1 MNFLNSAILAG
12 LVAAIAPLLIHLLNR
27 RRVKT
32 IEFPSI
38 MFLRDLRKT
47 RMRRLQLRRWLLLA
61 IRTLMVILIVLAFAR
76 PALKGGVFA
85 GLGSRARTTAV
96 VALDR
101 SASMALE
108 TANGSAFERA
118 QNRVDSIFQLL
129 GEGDDAI
136 ALPFTAEPPLASQ
149 ISSDFTRLNRQFD
162 EMDVTSGNTDAS
174 QALNAAMASLRSVDN
189 LNREVYLLTDMRR
202 GGFTETVVPEAPS
215 DDAAVTVYVL
225 DVSED
230 GGFDLGVAD
239 VAVGDELVQ
248 VATPFSITADV
259 VNYTDRPVDRLLVS
273 LFVDGRRVGQEETA
287 LDANG
292 RATVGFQTSV
302 ESAGIHSGFVELSAD
317 DNALNN
323 RRHFAITIPDE
334 VKVLLASDYPSSRAA
349 ARLALA
355 PVPQTQGRIRIT
367 ETNTDDLLGQNLFEY
382 DCVIIPEW
390 RTPDAAVVDNLLRYV
405 RAGGGVFIAPAIDA
419 DTTAWNTL
427 IATPHYGLRM
437 GPNPAMPNP
446 ERYFLWADI
455 DWEHPIW
462 SVYRDVRRERF
473 PEIRWFSIYRT
484 EGEPTSRSVVNF
496 SGGRQSISEVRM
508 DAGKLLALWSPLNAP
523 YSDLTLRS
531 PFVPLMHR
539 MVEYLSTDLSERRS
553 DYLVGETIERDAV
566 VSLLPEDDVQLVTP
580 GGLVERPNVEF
591 TGRGARI
598 RIGSRMQTGVYTLTR
613 NDQPFDAFS
622 VNTDPVE
629 FDMDRIDR
637 GELERRW
644 AGYHIVMIDREDGLE
659 TVVGQ
664 TRYGTEVRSAFLWM
678 VMGLFL
684 LEMLIAG
691 ARKRELPVS
700 EPAPQAQTATT

>member
-61 IRTLMVILIVLAFAR
+61 IRTLMVILIVMAFAR

-96 VALDR
+96 VALDQ

-136 ALPFTAEPPLASQ
+136 ALPFTGEPPVASQ
-149 ISSDFTRLNRQFD
+149 VSSDFARLNRQFD
-162 EMDVTSGNTDAS
+162 EMEVTTGNTDAS
-174 QALNAAMASLRSVDN
+174 QALNVAMATLRDVAN
-189 LNREVYLLTDMRR
+189 LNREIYLLTDLRR
-202 GGFTETVVPEAPS
+202 GGFTETVVPEAPP

-225 DVSED
+225 DVSEE

-248 VATPFSITADV
+248 VATPFAITADV

-273 LFVDGRRVGQEETA
+273 LFVDGRRVAQEETA

-292 RATVGFQTSV
+292 QSTVSFQTTV
-302 ESAGIHSGFVELSAD
+302 ESAGIHSGFVEVSAD

-323 RRHFAITIPDE
+323 RRHFAITVPDE

-349 ARLALA
+349 SRLALA
-355 PVPQTQGRIRIT
+355 PIPQTQGRIRIT
-367 ETNTDDLLGQNLFEY
+367 EADTDDLLGENLFEY
-382 DCVIIPEW
+382 DCAIIPEW
-390 RTPDAAVVDNLLRYV
+390 RTPDAAVVDNLLRYI
-405 RAGGGVFIAPAIDA
+405 RAGGGAFIAPSIDA
-419 DTTAWNTL
+419 DTTAWNSL
-427 IATPHYGLRM
+427 IATPYFGLRL
-437 GPNPAMPNP
+437 GENPAMPDP
-446 ERYFLWADI
+446 ERYFLWDDI
-455 DWEHPIW
+455 DWNHPIW

-484 EGEPTSRSVVNF
+484 EGEPTSQSIVNF
-496 SGGRQSISEVRM
+496 SGGRQSISEVRLEK
-508 DAGKLLALWSPLNAP
+508 GKLLALWSPLNAP

-553 DYLVGETIERDAV
+553 DYLVGETIEREAV
-566 VSLLPEDDVQLVTP
+566 ASLVPDDDVQLLTP
-580 GGLVERPNVEF
+580 TGLVERPTVEF

-598 RIGSRMQTGVYTLTR
+598 RIGSRTETGVYTLTR
-613 NDQPFDAFS
+613 NDEPFDGFS
-622 VNTDPVE
+622 VNVDPAE
-629 FDMDRIDR
+629 FDMETIDA

-644 AGYHIVMIDREDGLE
+644 AGYNLIMVDRDEELE
-659 TVVGQ
+659 SVVGQ

-691 ARKRELPVS
+691 ARKREMPVAES
-700 EPAPQAQTATT
+700 EPQHHAVPS